1 MVEAGVQ
8 IATAVHV
15 HEAGAKHGPCSQR
28 HRCWSRTCVSL
39 VLDKPQESTLRYSWF
54 TAAWIPSFTEFL
66 HQYLANQPI
75 VPPQEVLINDV
86 IQAAI
91 DSGLKVEVEIF
102 ENGSFLDIGTPEDL
116 IRAVRQ
122 GASQA

>member
-39 VLDKPQESTLRYSWF
+39 VLE
-54 TAAWIPSFTEFL
+54 PSG
-66 HQYLANQPI
+66 
-75 VPPQEVLINDV
+75 V
-86 IQAAI
+86 
-91 DSGLKVEVEIF
+91 
-102 ENGSFLDIGTPEDL
+102 DIHTSC
-116 IRAVRQ
+116 A
-122 GASQA
+122 